1 MINRQNYKDVQQY
14 LDYKVKVRKV
24 TQHSL
29 TVYRTWLNH
38 ALDWCG
44 ETPFGTCSSKK
55 ETFNDYIL
63 MKIKNK
69 ELARYTGHSICKNF
83 RQFLFYMK
91 DEEPSR
97 YGKLKNSFIKSIEIK
112 NPVDLTKRVR
122 VYSYDDIIR
131 ISNLDIPENDLS
143 LRRVQAA
150 VCFMYLSGMRIGA
163 CVTMPIKAVH
173 LDILKVS
180 QSPAIGVHTKYSK
193 SAVTA
198 LYNKHPMIDVV
209 KKWDDFMRQ
218 NYSLDNYWYP
228 RLNGRK
234 KIKPGMPITD
244 DVDKSY
250 ADTRNVTRTFY
261 TNLKKLCNMA
271 GVEYQSSHAC
281 RYGHILFGMTNS
293 SNVKDFKTVSQNVM
307 HGSLAITDTIYSRMN
322 IDTVNENI
330 SNMGNKDKDISNSN
344 LEELIKRAVEEAFK
358 NQRTDGMV

>member
-1 MINRQNYKDVQQY
+1 MINRQNYKDVQQF
-14 LDYKVKVRKV
+14 LDYKVKARKV
-24 TQHSL
+24 TQQSL

-173 LDILKVS
+173 LDIYKVS

-193 SAVTA
+193 SADTS
-198 LYNKHPMIDVV
+198 LYKIQPLLDVV
-209 KKWDDFMRQ
+209 KNWDDFMRQ
-218 NYSLDNYWYP
+218 NYPSDNYWYP

-234 KIKPGMPITD
+234 KIKPGVPITD

-281 RYGHILFGMTNS
+281 RYGHIQFGADNS
-293 SNVKDFKTVSQNVM
+293 SSMDEFKAVSQNVM
-307 HGSLAITDTIYSRMN
+307 HESVDITDKIYARMN
-322 IDTVNENI
+322 ADKVNEKI
-330 SNMGNKDKDISNSN
+330 SNMGSKNRDIPDSN
-344 LEELIKRAVEEAFK
+344 LEERIERAVEKALTK
-358 NQRTDGMV
+358 HLTDGKD